1 MTLTNYWWL
10 LIWIAVAGGILTWVI
25 ASRIRGNTD
34 LIDEGKG
41 GYLVDATDVQ
51 GFVKAIQ
58 MAISDKE
65 KLSKMEEYNY
75 SKIQDYG
82 EEAVLKEMSALYQSM
97 M

>member
-1 MTLTNYWWL
+1 M
-10 LIWIAVAGGILTWVI
+10 
-25 ASRIRGNTD
+25 
-34 LIDEGKG
+34 
-41 GYLVDATDVQ
+41 
-51 GFVKAIQ
+51 KAIQ

-75 SKIQDYG
+75 SKIQGYG